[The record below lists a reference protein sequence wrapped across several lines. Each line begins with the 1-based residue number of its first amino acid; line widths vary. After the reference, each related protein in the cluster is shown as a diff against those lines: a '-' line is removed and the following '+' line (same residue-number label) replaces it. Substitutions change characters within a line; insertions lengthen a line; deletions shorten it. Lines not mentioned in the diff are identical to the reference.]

1 MKTAYLEV
9 LQADEPTQPSA
20 AGVLPQRC
28 RQASREE
35 LERLESGVS
44 AQVLLSAA
52 DESRKPVLLRYMGR
66 TILAQPLDTRRFIR
80 EMAVHIC
87 FN

>member
-9 LQADEPTQPSA
+9 LHTDEITQSRTT
-20 AGVLPQRC
+20 GVLPRRC

-44 AQVLLSAA
+44 AQVLLSSA
-52 DESRKPVLLRYMGR
+52 DESRKPVPLRYMGR